1 MALALLIAGESRSA
15 YEAAARGVSG
25 LEVEWLVYESEEQ
38 VRGLLAAALESGS
51 IEGVL
56 LGAMPFDRCR
66 DLLPDTMPV
75 RVVRVGPT
83 ELAIALARA
92 AAHGWP
98 LTPVS
103 IDTFDRD
110 VVEEVV
116 EPLGLDLRDVAS
128 MPYATGATPES
139 IAAFHLDFHREH
151 PRSYA
156 ITGRSQVTRELQ
168 GQMPVINRLAIQS
181 TLRGV
186 LREMVLRV
194 TSKRAGD
201 LSFGA
206 AVCRVL
212 RGGPGEVDRSRTAL
226 HHLMLNTP
234 DYAEAWIEDR
244 GDDSVVVFA
253 HRALLERATQGWEAA
268 PIVDSAETELGLV
281 VAAGYGLGSSAR
293 ASVRFADQAV
303 ARAEAQGGRCGY
315 LMCEDGTIVGPL
327 GSGSRLNF
335 AYRAHPDGFQA
346 LARATGLSATTI
358 SRLVAVEKQ
367 RKGKPISP
375 AELAGALG
383 ITDPSGR
390 RLMRNLA
397 AHDLGEAVGTTQAS
411 PRGRP
416 SRLYRLRLTRHL
428 TVDTSEAGA
437 GVDGVETLQ
446 GGLS

>member
-1 MALALLIAGESRSA
+1 MALALLIAAESRPA
-15 YEAAARGVSG
+15 YESAAKGVSG
-25 LEVEWLVYESEEQ
+25 LEIEWLVYESEDQ
-38 VRGLLAAALESGS
+38 VRGLLSAALESGS

-75 RVVRVGPT
+75 RVLRVGPT
-83 ELAIALARA
+83 ELGIAFARA
-92 AAHGWP
+92 AAHGWA

-103 IDTFDRD
+103 VDTFDR
-110 VVEEVV
+110 EVV
-116 EPLGLDLRDVAS
+116 QEVVQALGLRPRDVACL
-128 MPYATGATPES
+128 PYASGATPES
-139 IAAFHLDFHREH
+139 ISQFHLEFHRRH

-156 ITGRSQVTRELQ
+156 ITGRSQVGRQLQ
-168 GQMPVINRLAIQS
+168 GQMPVINRLAVQS
-181 TLRGV
+181 TLRGA

-206 AVCRVL
+206 AVCKVL
-212 RGGPGEVDRSRTAL
+212 RGPGEVDRSRIAL

-234 DYAEAWIEDR
+234 DYAQAWIEDR

-253 HRALLERATQGWEAA
+253 HRALLERATEGWEAA
-268 PIVDSAETELGLV
+268 PIIEAAETRLGLV
-281 VAAGYGLGSSAR
+281 VAAGFGLGSSAR
-293 ASVRFADQAV
+293 ASVRFADQAA

-327 GSGSRLNF
+327 GTGSRLNF
-335 AYRAHPDGFQA
+335 EYRAHPDGFET
-346 LARATGLSATTI
+346 LARTTGLSATTI

-367 RKGKPISP
+367 RQGKPMSP

-390 RLMRNLA
+390 RLMRTLA
-397 AHDLGEAVGTTQAS
+397 AHELGEAVGTTQAS

-428 TVDTSEAGA
+428 TVDTSETGA
-437 GVDGVETLQ
+437 GGGGARTLT